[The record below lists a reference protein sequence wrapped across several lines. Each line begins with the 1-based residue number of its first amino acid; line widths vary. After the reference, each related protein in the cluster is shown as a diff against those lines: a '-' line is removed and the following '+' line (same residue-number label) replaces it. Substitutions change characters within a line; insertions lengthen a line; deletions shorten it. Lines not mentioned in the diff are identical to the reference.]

1 MSPYGL
7 IIIEEHSRKVRIDA
21 EFVHLCGRWWYIGM
35 LRDRGVFFTPQH
47 LFHYISVKQAM
58 MTRRL
63 QLTCCT
69 LATDI

>member
-35 LRDRGVFFTPQH
+35 LRDRGGFLLPNTSSI
-47 LFHYISVKQAM
+47 ISQ
-58 MTRRL
+58 
-63 QLTCCT
+63 
-69 LATDI
+69 